1 MDLELLKQ
9 EVAKKKKARAEAIQM
24 ERLKK
29 ELFELDN
36 PEIIAKQ
43 KAKEQKSANFRKGI
57 SSFFKSARKNIGQGA
72 KNLNEMRSPKS
83 TAKRMQM
90 TQGSPFMFDMGP
102 PSKSKN
108 QQEYSLI

>member
-9 EVAKKKKARAEAIQM
+9 EVAKKKKERAEAIQM
-24 ERLKK
+24 KKLKE

-43 KAKEQKSANFRKGI
+43 KAKEERSANFRKGI
-57 SSFFKSARKNIGQGA
+57 SNLFKSARKNIGQGA
-72 KNLNEMRSPKS
+72 KNLNQMRSPKQ
-83 TAKRMQM
+83 TARRMQM
-90 TQGSPFMFDMGP
+90 TQGSPFMFDMGS

-108 QQEYSLI
+108 RQEYSLI